1 MRYSVVAIFIGL
13 ITCAGTAQAATCL
26 SASQVRST
34 DSPDGSAL
42 VLTMKNGSVWRA
54 PFLRNCSGIR
64 HSGFAWIV
72 DGDRICENS
81 QRLTVR
87 TTRTT
92 CTIGALTQVKAAPA
106 LPGR

>member
-1 MRYSVVAIFIGL
+1 MRYSVAAVCIGL
-13 ITCAGTAQAATCL
+13 VICAGTAQAATCL

-42 VLTMKNGSVWRA
+42 VLIMKNGAVWRA

-64 HSGFAWIV
+64 YSGFAWIV

-87 TTRTT
+87 ATRAT
-92 CTIGALTQVKAAPA
+92 CTIGTLTQVKAAPS